1 VKTAY
6 LDPKLP
12 SNLPGNPMHWAKA
25 WFDAAYDKQVQR
37 NPNSMT
43 LATVGAGGIPSAR
56 VVLCKDF
63 EPDPGYLVFY
73 TNYRSR
79 KAEELFNNPE
89 VCACFH
95 WDSIGR
101 QIRIEGLA
109 IRSPEEESDQYFAS
123 RDAGSRLGAWGSDQ
137 SEPLESRK
145 KLIEQIQQ
153 RAAELGVELDA
164 DGKPAE
170 DAAIPRPPHWGG
182 FRIWARRVEL
192 WIDGESRIHDRAAW
206 SRDLTM
212 ADDGT
217 FSVGEWTG
225 TRLQP

>member
-1 VKTAY
+1 MKTAY

-25 WFDAAYDKQVQR
+25 WFDAASDRQVQR

-89 VCACFH
+89 ACAVFH

-109 IRSPEEESDQYFAS
+109 TRSPDEEN
-123 RDAGSRLGAWGSDQ
+123 
-137 SEPLESRK
+137 
-145 KLIEQIQQ
+145 
-153 RAAELGVELDA
+153 VELDA

-170 DAAIPRPPHWGG
+170 DAVIPRPPHWGG